1 MRVVSRAG
9 VLYEERKA
17 AFSGVVAH
25 LFYMHPR
32 RRCDA
37 GLSDHER
44 GSEGKN
50 ESLYKSSAMLLQYFE
65 IESLIHDAFLVSL
78 LMLCY
83 AMLSILSILSIAK
96 RNAVLMR

>member
-1 MRVVSRAG
+1 MRVVSWAG

-83 AMLSILSILSIAK
+83 AMLSILSILSTAK